1 MILVWKNDWY
11 TVKVIVNHFRMIY
24 TAFHKV
30 FDRNEQIN
38 LVFEGRGNKLETITL
53 KKLCDYPEFLEE
65 AAFWFSQKW
74 GIPVEAYRESMKQS
88 ISQKAGIPQWYIVLN
103 EKQEIIAGAG
113 IIEND
118 FHDRKDLS
126 PNLCA
131 LYVKENYRGQGIA
144 KFILD
149 FSRKDLSNMG
159 FEKIYLI
166 TDHTEFYEKC
176 GWDFLTMVNG
186 DDGSSERMYAASTLI

>member
-1 MILVWKNDWY
+1 MKTL
-11 TVKVIVNHFRMIY
+11 
-24 TAFHKV
+24 
-30 FDRNEQIN
+30 
-38 LVFEGRGNKLETITL
+38 TL
-53 KKLCDYPEFLEE
+53 KKLCDHPEFLDE
-65 AAFWFSQKW
+65 AASWFSQKW
-74 GIPVEAYRESMKQS
+74 GIPVEAYKESMEQS
-88 ISQKAGIPQWYIVLN
+88 INQKTGIPQWYIVLN
-103 EKQEIIAGAG
+103 ENLEMIAGAG

-144 KFILD
+144 KYLLD

-159 FEKIYLI
+159 FETLYLI

-186 DDGSSERMYAASTLI
+186 DDGNSQRMYAASTLKEPETFH

>member
-1 MILVWKNDWY
+1 
-11 TVKVIVNHFRMIY
+11 MIY

-30 FDRNEQIN
+30 CDRNEQIN

-103 EKQEIIAGAG
+103 EKQEMIAGAG

-144 KFILD
+144 KYILD

-159 FEKIYLI
+159 FEKLYLI

>member
-1 MILVWKNDWY
+1 
-11 TVKVIVNHFRMIY
+11 MIY

-88 ISQKAGIPQWYIVLN
+88 ISQKAGI
-103 EKQEIIAGAG
+103 
-113 IIEND
+113 IEND

-144 KFILD
+144 KYILD